1 MKIKTKYLINE
12 ALDWAVTVAQGRN
25 EQDYVYIDNLYGP
38 KWDGD
43 RHDEDWAYG
52 GPIIAQEKINLE
64 HDGFQWWAH
73 IKADEEYPG
82 STPLIA
88 AMRCFVASRLGEE
101 VDVHD
106 ALCGDPDKSYA
117 ALMVLLHDPVILK
130 HLETNDPMALR
141 QAREAIKPVAPAV
154 QGQSTKGE

>member
-1 MKIKTKYLINE
+1 MKIRTNLLTGHT
-12 ALDWAVTVAQGRN
+12 LDFAVTVARGH
-25 EQDYVYIDNLYGP
+25 DAYACVGVDNLYGTQ
-38 KWDGD
+38 WNGN

-106 ALCGDPDKSYA
+106 GLCGDPDKSYA